1 PLQGHSRR
9 YVSPVIQLRQN
20 LDLYANVRPVT
31 DMTGDNRFRF
41 VVIRENT
48 EGLYAGL
55 DFGHIPDA
63 LVPLLEAREALG
75 AAWQRT
81 GQEDATV
88 TLRLQTRSGLTR
100 IFEYAFDYARNN
112 NFSRVTFVDKP
123 MVLRHSS
130 AFARLIFEEIAQ
142 RYPDITG
149 AIENVDAVALWMVQR
164 PERFGVI
171 VAENMFGDI
180 LSDLGAGV
188 MGGLG
193 FAPSGNF
200 GNSGAYFEPVHG
212 SAPAHAGLNKAN
224 PSAMFLAIAM
234 MLKHLGY
241 PAQSD
246 CITRAVSQV
255 SRSAVRTYD
264 MGGSHTT
271 RQVGEAIV
279 RQCVELQGLLVDG
292 LERSRSAQGERHV
305 SAL

>member
-1 PLQGHSRR
+1 
-9 YVSPVIQLRQN
+9 
-20 LDLYANVRPVT
+20 
-31 DMTGDNRFRF
+31 M
-41 VVIRENT
+41 
-48 EGLYAGL
+48 
-55 DFGHIPDA
+55 
-63 LVPLLEAREALG
+63 
-75 AAWQRT
+75 
-81 GQEDATV
+81 
-88 TLRLQTRSGLTR
+88 RLQTRSGLTR
-100 IFEYAFDYARNN
+100 IFEYAFDYARKN

-130 AFARLIFEEIAQ
+130 AYARGIFEGIAQ
-142 RYPDITG
+142 KYPEIVG

-224 PSAMFLAIAM
+224 PSAMFMAIAL
-234 MLKHLGY
+234 MLEHLGY
-241 PAQSD
+241 PQQANS
-246 CITRAVSQV
+246 ITDAVSAV

-264 MGGSHTT
+264 MGGSHST
-271 RQVGEAIV
+271 RQVGEAIIHK
-279 RQCVELQGLLVDG
+279 CVELQAAACGHQTG
-292 LERSRSAQGERHV
+292 QTSAQGERHV

>member
-1 PLQGHSRR
+1 
-9 YVSPVIQLRQN
+9 
-20 LDLYANVRPVT
+20 
-31 DMTGDNRFRF
+31 M
-41 VVIRENT
+41 
-48 EGLYAGL
+48 
-55 DFGHIPDA
+55 
-63 LVPLLEAREALG
+63 PLLEAREALG
-75 AAWQRT
+75 AAWQRA

-100 IFEYAFDYARNN
+100 IFEYAFDYARDN

-130 AFARLIFEEIAQ
+130 AFARVIFEETAQ

-193 FAPSGNF
+193 FAPSGSF

-234 MLKHLGY
+234 MLEHLGY

-246 CITRAVSQV
+246 CITRAVSLV
-255 SRSAVRTYD
+255 ARSAVRTYD

-271 RQVGEAIV
+271 CQVGEAIV
-279 RQCVELQGLLVDG
+279 QQCVEFQGLLVDRR
-292 LERSRSAQGERHV
+292 ERSRFAQGERHV